1 MQNPHPHI
9 QKLAP
14 VLRTLP
20 DKPGV
25 YQYYDENGKIL
36 YIGKAK
42 SLKKR
47 VASYFNKDSGIY
59 GKTKV
64 MVKKIFEIRHIVVNS
79 ELDALLLENNLIKKY
94 RPRYNVN
101 LKDDKSFPWIC
112 IKKERFPRIFPT
124 RTVIHDGSEY
134 YGPYA
139 SVKIMNTLLGLVR
152 QLYHVRTCKLNL
164 SKKNITSGKFKV
176 CLEYHLGNCKGPCEG
191 LQDEAEYNET
201 VAEIREIIKG
211 NISQVMTRLKTLMLQ
226 HAEKLEFENAQ
237 AVKEKYELL
246 ERYQAKSMVVNPK
259 IHDVDVFSIIS
270 DPEAAYVNYL
280 KIINGSIIQAQTVEI
295 KKKLDESNK
304 DLLAFAI
311 TEIRQRFKS
320 TSQEIIVPFE
330 PDIENSDL
338 AFIIPKIG
346 DKKHLLELSERN
358 AKYYLA
364 EKRKQLELVD
374 PERHSKRILNT
385 IAKDLRMKTLPQRIE
400 CFDNSNMQ
408 GNYPVAAMVCFINGK
423 PEKKEYRHYNIKTV
437 EGPNDFASMEEV
449 VYRRYKRMMDEDA
462 ELPQLIVID
471 GGKGQLSSAVS
482 SLEKLG
488 LRGKIT
494 IIGIAKRL
502 EELYFPDDPI
512 PLYLDKKSETL
523 RVIQYLRDEAHRFG
537 ITHYRKRHQKGTI
550 KTELTSIDGIGEH
563 YAHKLLTKYKSVKK
577 IKELSLSELQSV
589 VGKVKGSLIFDHFN
603 GNRQAP

>member
-1 MQNPHPHI
+1 MQNAHPHI

-164 SKKNITSGKFKV
+164 SKKNIAAGKFKV

-201 VAEIREIIKG
+201 IAEIREIIKG

-295 KKKLDESNK
+295 KKKLDESDR
-304 DLLAFAI
+304 DLLVFAI

-320 TSQEIIVPFE
+320 TSQEIIVPFD
-330 PDIENSDL
+330 PDIDNVEM
-338 AFIIPKIG
+338 AFVVPKIG

-385 IAKDLRMKTLPQRIE
+385 IAKDLRMKALPQRIE

-449 VYRRYKRMMDEDA
+449 VYRRYKRMLDEGA

-550 KTELTSIDGIGEH
+550 KTELTNIDGIGEH
-563 YAHKLLTKYKSVKK
+563 YAQKLLTKYKSVKK

-603 GNRQAP
+603 GTRQAP